1 MQLLAAHQLLIGAA
15 IALAAI
21 FGARSLAV
29 FARAGGSQ
37 NLGLAIASLV
47 VVGVLLGLYLR
58 TVRAKWLEQ
67 RRGERG

>member
-15 IALAAI
+15 IALAAL
-21 FGARSLAV
+21 FSVRSLAV
-29 FARAGGSQ
+29 FARAGGTQ
-37 NLGLAIASLV
+37 NLGLAVASL

-67 RRGERG
+67 RGGGR